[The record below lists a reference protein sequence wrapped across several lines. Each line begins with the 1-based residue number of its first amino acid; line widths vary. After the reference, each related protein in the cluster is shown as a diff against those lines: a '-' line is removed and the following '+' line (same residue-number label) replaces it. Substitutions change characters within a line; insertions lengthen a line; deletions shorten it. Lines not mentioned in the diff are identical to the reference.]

1 MKKNIIPL
9 VVAGTLLVGCG
20 SSSAINYTSEVSNG
34 DKAVITIGDTK
45 ITNNEI
51 YHHLLKQFGSS
62 EVLSLALT
70 YIADQ
75 EVTDKE
81 AIKTKVDEKV
91 ASTKESLTTT
101 SLDEVAK
108 QYGFKNEQEY
118 IDKIIT
124 VGVKQDLLKE
134 KYIDKN
140 YNDLIKEYKVK
151 YLKIITVD
159 TESGALSLIDK
170 VKEGTDFDT
179 VMTENS
185 GSDIGLVTTK
195 STNVDSKIIE
205 KLDKFTK
212 DGIYNKVIKTSESK
226 YAVVYVYNSDKSKI
240 KDDVKSGLASVSEM
254 SAKMESYYLKQ
265 YNFDIYEEAIIRGLP
280 LSFLCVKIYSWR
292 ILNLVTC

>member
-9 VVAGTLLVGCG
+9 AVAGTLLVGCG
-20 SSSAINYTSEVSNG
+20 SSSAITYSSEVSDG
-34 DKAVITIGDTK
+34 DKTVITMGDTK

-81 AIKTKVDEKV
+81 AIKAKVDEKV
-91 ASTKESLTTT
+91 ASTKENITT

-108 QYGFKNEQEY
+108 QYGYKNEQEY

-124 VGVKQDLLKE
+124 VGAKQDLLID

-140 YNDLIKEYKVK
+140 YNDLIKVYKVK
-151 YLKIITVD
+151 YLKVITVD

-170 VKEGTDFDT
+170 IKEGADFDT
-179 VMTENS
+179 VMNENN
-185 GSDIGLVTTK
+185 GSDVGMVTTK
-195 STNVDSKIIE
+195 STNVDSKIIK

-212 DGIYNKVIKTSESK
+212 DGIYDKVIKTSESK

-240 KDDVKSGLASVSEM
+240 KDEVKSSLASVSEM
-254 SAKMESYYLKQ
+254 STKMESYYLKQ
-265 YNFDIYEEAIIRGLP
+265 YNFDIYEEAIKDEIKKSNEDYLG
-280 LSFLCVKIYSWR
+280 
-292 ILNLVTC
+292 

>member
-20 SSSAINYTSEVSNG
+20 SSSAVNFSSEVSDG
-34 DKAVITIGDTK
+34 DKAIITIGDTK

-75 EVTDKE
+75 EITDKE
-81 AIKTKVDEKV
+81 AIKAKVDEKV
-91 ASTKESLTTT
+91 ATAKENATT

-108 QYGFKNEQEY
+108 QYGYKDEQEY
-118 IDKIIT
+118 IDKIVT
-124 VGVKQDLLKE
+124 VGAKQE
-134 KYIDKN
+134 
-140 YNDLIKEYKVK
+140 LIKEYKVK
-151 YLKIITVD
+151 YLKVITVD

-170 VKEGTDFDT
+170 VKEGADFDT
-179 VMTENS
+179 VMNENN
-185 GSDIGLVTTK
+185 GSDVGMVTTK
-195 STNVDSKIIE
+195 STNVDSNIIK

-212 DGIYNKVIKTSESK
+212 DGVYKKVIKTSESK

-240 KDDVKSGLASVSEM
+240 KDEVKSSLTSVSEM
-254 SAKMESYYLKQ
+254 STKMESYYLKE
-265 YNFDIYEEAIIRGLP
+265 YNFDIYEEAIKDEIKESNEDYLG
-280 LSFLCVKIYSWR
+280 
-292 ILNLVTC
+292 

>member
-212 DGIYNKVIKTSESK
+212 YGIYNKVIKTSESK

-265 YNFDIYEEAIIRGLP
+265 YNFDIYEEAIKDEIKESNKDYLG
-280 LSFLCVKIYSWR
+280 
-292 ILNLVTC
+292 

>member
-9 VVAGTLLVGCG
+9 AVAGTLLVGCG
-20 SSSAINYTSEVSNG
+20 SSSAITYSSEVSDG
-34 DKAVITIGDTK
+34 DKTVITIGDTK

-81 AIKTKVDEKV
+81 AIKAKVDEKV
-91 ASTKESLTTT
+91 ASTKENITT

-108 QYGFKNEQEY
+108 QYGYKNEQEY

-124 VGVKQDLLKE
+124 VGAKQDLLID

-151 YLKIITVD
+151 YLKVITVD

-170 VKEGTDFDT
+170 IKEGADFDT
-179 VMTENS
+179 VMNENN
-185 GSDIGLVTTK
+185 GSDVGMVTTK
-195 STNVDSKIIE
+195 STNVDSKIIK

-212 DGIYNKVIKTSESK
+212 DGIYDKVIKTSESK
-226 YAVVYVYNSDKSKI
+226 YAVVYVYNNDKSKI
-240 KDDVKSGLASVSEM
+240 KDEVKSSLASVSEM
-254 SAKMESYYLKQ
+254 STKMESYYLKQ
-265 YNFDIYEEAIIRGLP
+265 YNFDIYEEAIKDEIKESNEDYLG
-280 LSFLCVKIYSWR
+280 
-292 ILNLVTC
+292 

>member
-254 SAKMESYYLKQ
+254 SAKMESYLKQ
-265 YNFDIYEEAIIRGLP
+265 YNFDIYEEAIKDEIKESNKDYLG
-280 LSFLCVKIYSWR
+280 
-292 ILNLVTC
+292 

>member
-20 SSSAINYTSEVSNG
+20 SSSAITYSSEVSNG

-91 ASTKESLTTT
+91 ASTKESLTTS

-151 YLKIITVD
+151 YLKVITVD

-170 VKEGTDFDT
+170 VKDGADFDT

-185 GSDIGLVTTK
+185 GSDVGIVTTK

-226 YAVVYVYNSDKSKI
+226 YAVIYVYNSDKSKI

-265 YNFDIYEEAIIRGLP
+265 YNFDIYEEEIGRAH
-280 LSFLCVKIYSWR
+280 V
-292 ILNLVTC
+292 

>member
-170 VKEGTDFDT
+170 VKEGTDFYT

-265 YNFDIYEEAIIRGLP
+265 YNFDIYEEAIKDEIKESNKDYLG
-280 LSFLCVKIYSWR
+280 
-292 ILNLVTC
+292 

>member
-20 SSSAINYTSEVSNG
+20 SSSAVNFSSEVSDG
-34 DKAVITIGDTK
+34 DKAIITIGDTK

-75 EVTDKE
+75 EITDKE
-81 AIKTKVDEKV
+81 AIKAKVDEKV
-91 ASTKESLTTT
+91 ATAKENATT

-108 QYGFKNEQEY
+108 QYGYKDEQEY
-118 IDKIIT
+118 IDKIVT
-124 VGVKQDLLKE
+124 VGAKQELLIE

-151 YLKIITVD
+151 YLKVITVD

-170 VKEGTDFDT
+170 VKEGADFDT
-179 VMTENS
+179 VMNENN
-185 GSDIGLVTTK
+185 GSDVGMVTTK
-195 STNVDSKIIE
+195 STNVDSNIIK

-212 DGIYNKVIKTSESK
+212 DGVYKKVIKTSESK
-226 YAVVYVYNSDKSKI
+226 YAVVYVYNSDKSNI
-240 KDDVKSGLASVSEM
+240 KDEVKSSLTSVSEM
-254 SAKMESYYLKQ
+254 STKMESYYLKE
-265 YNFDIYEEAIIRGLP
+265 YNFDIYEEAIKDEIKESNEDYLG
-280 LSFLCVKIYSWR
+280 
-292 ILNLVTC
+292 

>member
-20 SSSAINYTSEVSNG
+20 SSSAITYSSEVSNG

-91 ASTKESLTTT
+91 ASTKESLTTS

-151 YLKIITVD
+151 YLKVITVD

-170 VKEGTDFDT
+170 VKDGADFDT

-185 GSDIGLVTTK
+185 GSDVGIVTTK

-226 YAVVYVYNSDKSKI
+226 YAVIYVYNSDKSKI

-265 YNFDIYEEAIIRGLP
+265 YNFDIYEEAIKDEIKESNEDYLG
-280 LSFLCVKIYSWR
+280 
-292 ILNLVTC
+292 

>member
-20 SSSAINYTSEVSNG
+20 SSSAITYSSEVSNG

-91 ASTKESLTTT
+91 ASTKESLTTA

-108 QYGFKNEQEY
+108 QYGYKDEQEY

-151 YLKIITVD
+151 YLKVITVD

-170 VKEGTDFDT
+170 VKEGADFDT

-185 GSDIGLVTTK
+185 GSDVGIVTTK

-226 YAVVYVYNSDKSKI
+226 YAVIYVYNSDKSKI
-240 KDDVKSGLASVSEM
+240 KDEVKSGLSSISEM
-254 SAKMESYYLKQ
+254 STKMESYYLKQ
-265 YNFDIYEEAIIRGLP
+265 YNFDIYEEAIKDEIKKSNEDYLG
-280 LSFLCVKIYSWR
+280 
-292 ILNLVTC
+292 

>member
-20 SSSAINYTSEVSNG
+20 SSSAVNFSSEVSDG
-34 DKAVITIGDTK
+34 DKAIITIGDTK

-81 AIKTKVDEKV
+81 AIKAKVDEKV
-91 ASTKESLTTT
+91 ATAKENATT

-108 QYGFKNEQEY
+108 QYGYKDEQEY
-118 IDKIIT
+118 IDKIVT
-124 VGVKQDLLKE
+124 VGAKQELLIE

-140 YNDLIKEYKVK
+140 YNDLIKEYKVR
-151 YLKIITVD
+151 YLKVITVD

-170 VKEGTDFDT
+170 VKEGADFDT
-179 VMTENS
+179 VMNENN
-185 GSDIGLVTTK
+185 GSDVGMVTTK
-195 STNVDSKIIE
+195 STNVDSNIIK

-212 DGIYNKVIKTSESK
+212 DGIYKKVIKTSESK

-240 KDDVKSGLASVSEM
+240 KDEVKSSLTSVSEM
-254 SAKMESYYLKQ
+254 STKMESYYLKE
-265 YNFDIYEEAIIRGLP
+265 YNFDIYEEAIKDEIKESNEDYLG
-280 LSFLCVKIYSWR
+280 
-292 ILNLVTC
+292 

>member
-9 VVAGTLLVGCG
+9 AVAGTLLVGCG
-20 SSSAINYTSEVSNG
+20 SSSAITYSSEVSDG
-34 DKAVITIGDTK
+34 DKTVITIGDTK

-81 AIKTKVDEKV
+81 AIKAKVDEKV
-91 ASTKESLTTT
+91 ASTKENITT

-108 QYGFKNEQEY
+108 QYGYKNEQEY

-124 VGVKQDLLKE
+124 VGAKQDLLID

-151 YLKIITVD
+151 YLKVITVD

-170 VKEGTDFDT
+170 IKEGADFDT
-179 VMTENS
+179 VMNENN
-185 GSDIGLVTTK
+185 GSDVGMVTTK
-195 STNVDSKIIE
+195 STNVDSKIIK

-212 DGIYNKVIKTSESK
+212 DGIYDKVIKTSESK

-240 KDDVKSGLASVSEM
+240 KDEVKSSLASVSEM
-254 SAKMESYYLKQ
+254 STKMESYYLKQ
-265 YNFDIYEEAIIRGLP
+265 YNFDIYEEAIKDEIKESNEDYLG
-280 LSFLCVKIYSWR
+280 
-292 ILNLVTC
+292 

>member
-9 VVAGTLLVGCG
+9 AVAGTLLVGCG
-20 SSSAINYTSEVSNG
+20 SSSAITYSSEVSDG
-34 DKAVITIGDTK
+34 DKTVITIGDTK

-81 AIKTKVDEKV
+81 AIKAKIDEKV
-91 ASTKESLTTT
+91 ASTKENITT

-108 QYGFKNEQEY
+108 QYGYKNEQEY

-124 VGVKQDLLKE
+124 VGAKQDLLID

-151 YLKIITVD
+151 YLKVITVD

-170 VKEGTDFDT
+170 IKEGADFDT
-179 VMTENS
+179 VMNENN
-185 GSDIGLVTTK
+185 GSDVGMVTTK
-195 STNVDSKIIE
+195 STNVDSKIIK

-212 DGIYNKVIKTSESK
+212 DGIYDKVIKTSESK

-240 KDDVKSGLASVSEM
+240 KDEVKSSLASVSEM
-254 SAKMESYYLKQ
+254 STKMESYYLKQ
-265 YNFDIYEEAIIRGLP
+265 YNFDIYEEAIKDEIKKSNEDYLG
-280 LSFLCVKIYSWR
+280 
-292 ILNLVTC
+292 

>member
-20 SSSAINYTSEVSNG
+20 SSSAVNFSSEVSDG
-34 DKAVITIGDTK
+34 DKAIITIGDTK

-75 EVTDKE
+75 EITDKE
-81 AIKTKVDEKV
+81 AIKAKVDEKV
-91 ASTKESLTTT
+91 ATAKENATT

-108 QYGFKNEQEY
+108 QYGYKDEQEY
-118 IDKIIT
+118 IDKIVT
-124 VGVKQDLLKE
+124 VGAKQELLIE

-140 YNDLIKEYKVK
+140 YNDLIKEYKVR
-151 YLKIITVD
+151 YLKVITVD

-170 VKEGTDFDT
+170 VKEGADFDT
-179 VMTENS
+179 VMNENN
-185 GSDIGLVTTK
+185 GSDVGMVTTK
-195 STNVDSKIIE
+195 STNVDSNIIK

-212 DGIYNKVIKTSESK
+212 DGVYKKVIKTSESK

-240 KDDVKSGLASVSEM
+240 KDEVKSSLTSVSEM
-254 SAKMESYYLKQ
+254 STKMESYYLKE
-265 YNFDIYEEAIIRGLP
+265 YNFDIYEEAIKDEIKESNEDYLG
-280 LSFLCVKIYSWR
+280 
-292 ILNLVTC
+292 

>member
-20 SSSAINYTSEVSNG
+20 SSSAVTYSSEVKDG
-34 DKAVITIGDTK
+34 DKAVITIKDTK
-45 ITNNEI
+45 ITNNQI

-81 AIKTKVDEKV
+81 AIKAKVDEKV
-91 ASTKESLTTT
+91 ATTKENITT

-108 QYGFKNEQEY
+108 QYGYKNEQEY

-124 VGVKQDLLKE
+124 VGAKQELLIE

-151 YLKIITVD
+151 YLKVITVD

-170 VKEGTDFDT
+170 VKEGADFDT
-179 VMTENS
+179 VMNENS
-185 GSDIGLVTTK
+185 GSDVGMVTTK
-195 STNVDSKIIE
+195 STNVDSKIIK

-240 KDDVKSGLASVSEM
+240 KDEVKSSLASVSEM
-254 SAKMESYYLKQ
+254 STKMESYYLKQ
-265 YNFDIYEEAIIRGLP
+265 YNFDIYEEAIKDEIKKSNEDYLG
-280 LSFLCVKIYSWR
+280 
-292 ILNLVTC
+292 

>member
-81 AIKTKVDEKV
+81 ANKTKVDEKV

-265 YNFDIYEEAIIRGLP
+265 YNFDIYEEAIKDEIKESNKDYLG
-280 LSFLCVKIYSWR
+280 
-292 ILNLVTC
+292 

>member
-226 YAVVYVYNSDKSKI
+226 YAVVYVYNSDNRLFEYNTFPLPSITVYTVKLVLLDLFLLLINNLSNEKYFVFSKI
-240 KDDVKSGLASVSEM
+240 
-254 SAKMESYYLKQ
+254 
-265 YNFDIYEEAIIRGLP
+265 
-280 LSFLCVKIYSWR
+280 
-292 ILNLVTC
+292 

>member
-1 MKKNIIPL
+1 MKK
-9 VVAGTLLVGCG
+9 LLQ
-20 SSSAINYTSEVSNG
+20 
-34 DKAVITIGDTK
+34 
-45 ITNNEI
+45 
-51 YHHLLKQFGSS
+51 LK
-62 EVLSLALT
+62 
-70 YIADQ
+70 
-75 EVTDKE
+75 
-81 AIKTKVDEKV
+81 
-91 ASTKESLTTT
+91 SLTTT

-265 YNFDIYEEAIIRGLP
+265 YNFDIYEEAIKDEIKESNKDYLG
-280 LSFLCVKIYSWR
+280 
-292 ILNLVTC
+292 

>member
-254 SAKMESYYLKQ
+254 STKMESYYLKQ
-265 YNFDIYEEAIIRGLP
+265 YNFDIYEEAIKDEIKKSNEDYLG
-280 LSFLCVKIYSWR
+280 
-292 ILNLVTC
+292 

>member
-1 MKKNIIPL
+1 M
-9 VVAGTLLVGCG
+9 
-20 SSSAINYTSEVSNG
+20 
-34 DKAVITIGDTK
+34 
-45 ITNNEI
+45 
-51 YHHLLKQFGSS
+51 
-62 EVLSLALT
+62 
-70 YIADQ
+70 
-75 EVTDKE
+75 
-81 AIKTKVDEKV
+81 DEKV
-91 ASTKESLTTT
+91 ASTKESLTTS

-151 YLKIITVD
+151 YLKVITVD

-170 VKEGTDFDT
+170 VKDGADFDT

-185 GSDIGLVTTK
+185 GSDVGIVTTK

-226 YAVVYVYNSDKSKI
+226 YAVIYVYNSDKSKI

-265 YNFDIYEEAIIRGLP
+265 YNFDIYEEAIKDEIKESNEDYLG
-280 LSFLCVKIYSWR
+280 
-292 ILNLVTC
+292 

>member
-9 VVAGTLLVGCG
+9 AVAGTLLVGCG
-20 SSSAINYTSEVSNG
+20 SSSAITYSSEVSDG
-34 DKAVITIGDTK
+34 DKTVITMGDTK

-81 AIKTKVDEKV
+81 AIKAKVDEKV
-91 ASTKESLTTT
+91 ASTKENITT

-108 QYGFKNEQEY
+108 QYGYKNEQEY

-124 VGVKQDLLKE
+124 VGAKQDLLID

-151 YLKIITVD
+151 YLKVITVD

-170 VKEGTDFDT
+170 IKEGADFDT
-179 VMTENS
+179 VMNENN
-185 GSDIGLVTTK
+185 GSDVGMVTTK
-195 STNVDSKIIE
+195 STNVDSKIIK

-212 DGIYNKVIKTSESK
+212 DGIYDKVIKTSESK

-240 KDDVKSGLASVSEM
+240 KDEVKSSLASVSEM
-254 SAKMESYYLKQ
+254 STKMESYYLKQ
-265 YNFDIYEEAIIRGLP
+265 YNFDIYEEAIKDEIKKSNEDYLG
-280 LSFLCVKIYSWR
+280 
-292 ILNLVTC
+292 

>member
-170 VKEGTDFDT
+170 VKEGADFDT

-185 GSDIGLVTTK
+185 GSDVGIVTTK

-226 YAVVYVYNSDKSKI
+226 YAVIYVYNSDKSKI

-265 YNFDIYEEAIIRGLP
+265 YNFDIYEEAIKDEIKESNEDYLG
-280 LSFLCVKIYSWR
+280 
-292 ILNLVTC
+292 

>member
-20 SSSAINYTSEVSNG
+20 SSSAITYSSEVS
-34 DKAVITIGDTK
+34 KAVITIGDTK

-81 AIKTKVDEKV
+81 VIKTKVDEKV
-91 ASTKESLTTT
+91 ASTKESLTTS

-151 YLKIITVD
+151 YLKVITVD

-170 VKEGTDFDT
+170 VKDGADFDT

-185 GSDIGLVTTK
+185 GSDVGIVTTK

-226 YAVVYVYNSDKSKI
+226 YAVIYVYNSDKSKI

-265 YNFDIYEEAIIRGLP
+265 YNFDIYEEAIKDEIKESNEDYLG
-280 LSFLCVKIYSWR
+280 
-292 ILNLVTC
+292 

>member
-9 VVAGTLLVGCG
+9 AVAGTLLVGCG
-20 SSSAINYTSEVSNG
+20 SSSAITYSSEVSDG
-34 DKAVITIGDTK
+34 DKTVITIGDTK

-81 AIKTKVDEKV
+81 AIKAKVDEKV
-91 ASTKESLTTT
+91 ASTKENITT

-108 QYGFKNEQEY
+108 QYGYKNEQEY

-124 VGVKQDLLKE
+124 VGAKQDLLID

-151 YLKIITVD
+151 YLKVITVD

-170 VKEGTDFDT
+170 IKEGADFDT
-179 VMTENS
+179 VMNENN
-185 GSDIGLVTTK
+185 GSDVGMVTTK
-195 STNVDSKIIE
+195 STNVDSKIIK

-212 DGIYNKVIKTSESK
+212 DGIYDKVIKTSESK

-240 KDDVKSGLASVSEM
+240 KDEVKSSLASVSEM
-254 SAKMESYYLKQ
+254 STKMESYYLKQ
-265 YNFDIYEEAIIRGLP
+265 YNFDIYEEAIKDEIKKSNEDYLG
-280 LSFLCVKIYSWR
+280 
-292 ILNLVTC
+292 

>member
-20 SSSAINYTSEVSNG
+20 SSSAITYSSEVSNG

-265 YNFDIYEEAIIRGLP
+265 YNFDIYEEAIKDEIKESNKDYLG
-280 LSFLCVKIYSWR
+280 
-292 ILNLVTC
+292 